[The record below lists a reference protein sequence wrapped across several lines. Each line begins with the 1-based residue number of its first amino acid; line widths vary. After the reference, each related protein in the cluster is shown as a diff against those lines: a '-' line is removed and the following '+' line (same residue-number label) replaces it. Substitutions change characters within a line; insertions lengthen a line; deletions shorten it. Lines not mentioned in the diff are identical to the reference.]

1 MTDDDPPRPADLPPG
16 YDEDSPYAD
25 ADLEEFPEW
34 WRRNVEEFQAHEM
47 RPYRP
52 PQFTDGTV
60 TTELIERL
68 ESTHGVDIRIRAV
81 DPHDGGA
88 WEILVDDEVVD
99 SVERTRTESGNTRY
113 EITAS
118 AFEAAVADAVSE

>member
-1 MTDDDPPRPADLPPG
+1 MTDDDPPRPSDLPPG

-25 ADLEEFPEW
+25 VDLEEFPEW
-34 WRRNVEEFQAHEM
+34 WRRNVEEFQKHEM

-52 PQFTDGTV
+52 PRFTDGTV

-68 ESTHGVDIRIRAV
+68 ESAHDVDIRIRAV

-88 WEILVDDEVVD
+88 WEILVNDEIVD
-99 SVERTRTESGNTRY
+99 SVERTRTEAGNTRY
-113 EITAS
+113 EITAT
-118 AFEAAVADAVSE
+118 AFEAAVTNTVPE